1 MKIISYNVNGLRSAL
16 TKGLL
21 EWVKAADPDC
31 LCLQEIKSNED
42 QVDLTGFT
50 SLGYH
55 CYLHS
60 AEKKGYSGVAIF
72 SKIKPNH
79 IEIGCGNSKYDM
91 EGRIIRV
98 DFEDFSLMNVY
109 LPSGTMG
116 DIRQQYK
123 YELLDDF
130 YTFIS
135 DLKNKLP
142 QMVIVGDYNI
152 CHKPIDIH
160 NPVSNAKSSGFLPA
174 EREWM
179 GKFLEMGFIDTFR
192 HFNKEPHNYTW
203 WSLRF
208 AARDRNLGWRIDYQ
222 VVTQE
227 MKDRLKRALILPEA
241 RHSDHCPTFLEIN

>member
-1 MKIISYNVNGLRSAL
+1 
-16 TKGLL
+16 
-21 EWVKAADPDC
+21 
-31 LCLQEIKSNED
+31 
-42 QVDLTGFT
+42 
-50 SLGYH
+50 
-55 CYLHS
+55 
-60 AEKKGYSGVAIF
+60 
-72 SKIKPNH
+72 
-79 IEIGCGNSKYDM
+79 M